1 MKDNSQRRNIT
12 IQPQNQNRNNQMQIS
27 GNMKPRSYNY
37 PNNINNMNL
46 NKNQGNLQD
55 NKIQSG
61 NFKIY
66 ESNNYNYNFND
77 NFNNNFNNNNFNDNN
92 NFNSNNNNNYF
103 NNNIVNNNIQ
113 NNFNSNN
120 NDLYNNNQQENMNYT
135 QNNCEDDRTL
145 KILEKENIIKQN
157 INNFELI
164 FNQNGNFDE
173 EILNEIKDICLDQF
187 TLKNLSETKIDD
199 KIAQRI
205 KQKYGGEW
213 FVLICEL
220 SPNKEQEDFDFKF
233 TNIPRKNIIIFTRGK
248 FRFYVCK
255 LRD

>member
-1 MKDNSQRRNIT
+1 MKDNSQGRNIT
-12 IQPQNQNRNNQMQIS
+12 SYPQNQNKNNQMHIS
-27 GNMKPRSYNY
+27 GNMENPRSYNY
-37 PNNINNMNL
+37 SNNINIMNS
-46 NKNQGNLQD
+46 NNIQGNLQE
-55 NKIQSG
+55 NKMQSG

-66 ESNNYNYNFND
+66 ESNNYNNNFND
-77 NFNNNFNNNNFNDNN
+77 NFNDNN

-103 NNNIVNNNIQ
+103 NNNNIVNNNIQ

-120 NDLYNNNQQENMNYT
+120 NDLYNNNQLENMNYT
-135 QNNCEDDRTL
+135 QNNCENDGTL
-145 KILEKENIIKQN
+145 KILEKENIIKHK

>member
-1 MKDNSQRRNIT
+1 MKDNSQGRNIT
-12 IQPQNQNRNNQMQIS
+12 SYPQNQNKNNQMHIS
-27 GNMKPRSYNY
+27 GNMENPRSYNY
-37 PNNINNMNL
+37 SNNINIMNS
-46 NKNQGNLQD
+46 NNIQGNLQE
-55 NKIQSG
+55 NKMQSG

-66 ESNNYNYNFND
+66 ESNNYNNNFND
-77 NFNNNFNNNNFNDNN
+77 NFNDNN

-103 NNNIVNNNIQ
+103 NNNNIVNNNIQ

-120 NDLYNNNQQENMNYT
+120 NDLYNNNQLENMNYT